1 MKTSTVRRVL
11 APSALVLAGIAG
23 LFGVAQLRRASET
36 PSSASQADIAELVTG
51 GLVRKSSSNGMAPAF
66 DVARVEPSGN
76 AVIAGSAAPGAAE
89 ELLRNG
95 EVQDR
100 VVADRSGEFLMTP
113 SDLPAG
119 EYKLTLR
126 ATQSDGKQEIS
137 KQSVA
142 VVIRPSLKE
151 QPAVSVVTPDK
162 VDDSTTSYR
171 SLPPLTFAPETAP
184 IGRSHQESRR
194 RFGHFF
200 HRVDKRPVAVLEF
213 NHAASSATGPS
224 HR

>member
-11 APSALVLAGIAG
+11 APSALVLAEIAG
-23 LFGVAQLRRASET
+23 LLFGVAQLRLASEA

-51 GLVRKSSSNGMAPAF
+51 LAPKSSSNGVAPAF

-76 AVIAGSAAPGAAE
+76 AVIAGSAAPGAAV

-100 VVADRSGEFLMTP
+100 VVADRSGEFVMTP

-126 ATQSDGKQEIS
+126 ATQPDGKQEIS

-151 QPAVSVVTPDK
+151 QPAVAVVTPDK
-162 VDDSTTSYR
+162 VDDYTTSYR
-171 SLPPLTFAPETAP
+171 SLPLLTFAPETAP
-184 IGRSHQESRR
+184 TGRSHQESRR